1 MRNFLKRLSLVL
13 IALVS
18 ALGLTACGKDEG
30 PAVTEDGAAILKVA
44 FAECGYGR
52 EFLLQWEKAYNEAY
66 PNEKIKLDPDGDA
79 QMTQNII
86 NRIDTGKNLPDIVM
100 VLSTNW
106 QLWAAKG
113 KILEIDDVYE
123 ADAGLGDGTKM
134 KDFIDPNISEFGLV
148 NGHYY
153 AVPWS
158 VGTTGFVYNKGMF
171 EEWGWE
177 VPETVEELVTLCE
190 KIKSDTGGT
199 IAPFAWSTAV
209 AEYWSFVTLNW
220 WAQYEGAEKFKEFW
234 KFETPDVYKQEGR
247 LKALQTFERLVCGK
261 DASGNPTG
269 EAINS
274 ITNAKFMESQL
285 DFVQG
290 RAAMIPNGVWLENE
304 MRNNL
309 PAGFQMAMM
318 PTPAIEGAKR
328 DADGNLI
335 DVNVNS
341 SGDFILIPRG
351 AKNPDAAKKFLAFIN
366 SKQGCEIFTRYTGA
380 IRPFQY
386 EPSKVEGLTPFA
398 KDAATQWENAIN
410 LYQTSTSEKHF
421 RNSVGLWPFYGSPY
435 SRMVQDGDSA
445 AEVHKAIC
453 DYVSQYWNTF

>member
-1 MRNFLKRLSLVL
+1 MNKLLKKFTLVL
-13 IALVS
+13 IALASIVC
-18 ALGLTACGKDEG
+18 LTACGKDDE
-30 PAVTEDGAAILKVA
+30 PAFTEDGAAILKIA

-52 EFLLQWEKAYNEAY
+52 DFLLQWEKAYNEAN
-66 PNEKIKLDPDGDA
+66 PNERIKLDLDGDA

-86 NRIDTGKNLPDIVM
+86 NRITTGKNLPDLVM
-100 VLSTNW
+100 VLGTSW

-113 KILEIDDVYE
+113 YVLEIDDVYQ

-134 KDFIDPNISEFGLV
+134 KDFIDPNIANFGLV
-148 NGHYY
+148 NDHYY

-158 VGTTGFVYNKGMF
+158 VGTTGLVYNKGMF

-177 VPETVEELVTLCE
+177 VPETVDELIALCAQ
-190 KIKSDTGGT
+190 INSDTGGT
-199 IAPFAWSTAV
+199 IKPFAWSTGT

-220 WAQYEGAEKFKEFW
+220 WAQYEGAAKFKEFW
-234 KFETPDVYKQEGR
+234 DFKSPDVFKQEGR
-247 LKALQTFERLVCGK
+247 LKALEVFEQLICGK
-261 DASGNPTG
+261 DADGIPTG

-290 RAAMIPNGVWLENE
+290 RAAMIPNGVWLEIE

-309 PAGFQMAMM
+309 PEGFKMAMM
-318 PTPAIEGAKR
+318 PTPAIEGAKT
-328 DADGNLI
+328 DANGKVLS
-335 DVNVNS
+335 VNVNS
-341 SGDFILIPRG
+341 SGDFILIPRK
-351 AKNPDAAKKFLAFIN
+351 AKNTDLAKKFLKFIN
-366 SKQGCEIFTRYTGA
+366 TKQGCEIFTRATGS

-386 EPSKVEGLTPFA
+386 KPSQVGGLTEFA
-398 KDAATQWENAIN
+398 LDAAIQWENATN
-410 LYQTSTSEKHF
+410 LYQTSTNEKYF
-421 RNSVGLWPFYGSPY
+421 RNNVNLWPFYGSPY

-453 DYVSQYWNTF
+453 DYVSQYWDTL

>member
-1 MRNFLKRLSLVL
+1 MRKFSKKLSLVL

-18 ALGLTACGKDEG
+18 ALGLIACNEEE
-30 PAVTEDGAAILKVA
+30 PTVTEDGASILKVA

-66 PNEKIKLDPDGDA
+66 PDEKIKLDLDGDA

-86 NRIDTGKNLPDIVM
+86 NRIDTGKNLPDLVM

-134 KDFIDPNISEFGLV
+134 KDFIDPNISQFGLV

-177 VPETVEELVTLCE
+177 VPKTVEELAALCD
-190 KIKSDTGGT
+190 KITSDTGGT

-220 WAQYEGAEKFKEFW
+220 WAQYEGADNFKEFW

-247 LKALQTFERLVCGK
+247 LKALETFERLVCGK
-261 DASGNPTG
+261 DANGNPTG

-304 MRNNL
+304 MKNNL
-309 PAGFQMAMM
+309 PSGFQMAMM
-318 PTPAIEGAKR
+318 PTPEIEGAKR

-351 AKNPDAAKKFLAFIN
+351 AKNPSVAKKFLSFIN

-398 KDAATQWENAIN
+398 LDAATQWENAIN

-445 AEVHKAIC
+445 AEVHKAIN
-453 DYVSQYWNTF
+453 DYVAQYWNTF

>member
-1 MRNFLKRLSLVL
+1 MRKFSKKLSLVL
-13 IALVS
+13 IALV
-18 ALGLTACGKDEG
+18 AIVGLTACGKKSE
-30 PAVTEDGAAILKVA
+30 PSVTEDGASIVKVA

-52 EFLLQWEKAYNEAY
+52 EFLLKWEEAYNQAY
-66 PNEKIKLDPDGDA
+66 PDARIKLDLDGDA

-86 NRIDTGKNLPDIVM
+86 NRIDTGKNLPDLVM

-106 QLWAAKG
+106 QLWASKG

-134 KDFIDPNISEFGLV
+134 KDFIDPNISQFGLI

-158 VGTTGFVYNKGMF
+158 VGTTGLVYNKGMF
-171 EEWGWE
+171 EEWGWK
-177 VPETVEELVTLCE
+177 VPTTVDELISLCA
-190 KIKSDTGGT
+190 KINSDTAGV
-199 IAPFAWSTAV
+199 IAPFAWSTSV

-220 WAQYEGAEKFKEFW
+220 WAQYEGASNFKEFW
-234 KFETPDVYKQEGR
+234 KFESPDVFKQEGR
-247 LKALQTFERLVCGK
+247 LKALETFEKLICGK
-261 DASGNPTG
+261 DADGVSTG

-304 MRNNL
+304 MKNNL
-309 PAGFQMAMM
+309 PEGFQMAMM
-318 PTPAIEGAKR
+318 PTPAIEGAKK
-328 DADGNLI
+328 DENGKVI

-351 AKNPDAAKKFLAFIN
+351 AKNPEAAKKFLSFIN

-386 EPSKVEGLTPFA
+386 EPSKVEGLTAFA
-398 KDAATQWENAIN
+398 YDAAVQWENATN
-410 LYQTSTSEKHF
+410 LYQTSTNEKYF
-421 RNSVGLWPFYGSPY
+421 RNNVNLWPFYGSPY
-435 SRMVQDGDSA
+435 SRMVQDGDTA
-445 AEVHKAIC
+445 AEVHKIIT
-453 DYVSQYWNTF
+453 DYVSQYWDTF